1 MKKATFFIFL
11 LGAAVLCPAQSDFAK
26 ENAPLIARGFDL
38 TIEVAEAMPE
48 NLYLYKPEKDAKPFA
63 QQIIHATYVFD
74 VIIDG
79 TVMGNKRKF
88 NEPDAS
94 RMSKAEVIGLVKK
107 YKKSVL
113 DHLNK
118 IMDRQLAEQV
128 KLFGRVDTSKK
139 ECFYFSRDH
148 MTNHRAKANLYI
160 RIAGIKPPAYG
171 YF

>member
-1 MKKATFFIFL
+1 MKKATFFIL
-11 LGAAVLCPAQSDFAK
+11 LLSTSVFCHAQSDFAK

-48 NLYLYKPEKDAKPFA
+48 NLYLYKPEKGAKPFA

-79 TVMGNKRKF
+79 TVMGNQRKF

-94 RMSKAEVIGLVKK
+94 RMSKEDVISLVKK
-107 YKKSVL
+107 YKKLVL

-118 IMDRQLAEQV
+118 ITESQLAEQV

-139 ECFYFSRDH
+139 ECIYFARDH
-148 MTNHRAKANLYI
+148 MTNHRAKANLYV
-160 RIAGIKPPAYG
+160 RVAGIKPPAYG